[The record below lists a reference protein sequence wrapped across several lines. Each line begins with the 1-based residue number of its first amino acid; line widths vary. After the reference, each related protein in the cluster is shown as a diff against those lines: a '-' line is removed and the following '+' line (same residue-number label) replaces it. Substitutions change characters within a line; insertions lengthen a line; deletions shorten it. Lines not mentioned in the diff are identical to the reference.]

1 VDDQE
6 IQDQIKTLVERQ
18 HALRERASHHEIG
31 YEDEQ
36 RQLREVEEELDRS
49 YDLLRRRRALREDA
63 HTDPDGAEERSTST
77 VEGYLQ

>member
-1 VDDQE
+1 MDDQE

-18 HALRERASHHEIG
+18 HALRDQASRGEI
-31 YEDEQ
+31 ELDDEQ
-36 RQLREVEEELDRS
+36 RQLREVEVELDRS

-63 HTDPDGAEERSTST
+63 HTDPDGAEERSAST